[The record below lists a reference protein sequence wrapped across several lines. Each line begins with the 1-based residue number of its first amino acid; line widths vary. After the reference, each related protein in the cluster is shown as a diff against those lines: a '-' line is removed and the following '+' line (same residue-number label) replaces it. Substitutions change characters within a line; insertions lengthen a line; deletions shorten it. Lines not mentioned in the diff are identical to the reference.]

1 MPWPLSADETD
12 GQTYTPLAL
21 TAPDGMRMSRT
32 WAANL
37 PG

>member
-1 MPWPLSADETD
+1 MPWPLSAYETD

-21 TAPDGMRMSRT
+21 TAPDEMTMMSEHGR
-32 WAANL
+32 NL

>member
-21 TAPDGMRMSRT
+21 TAPDGMSMMSERGR
-32 WAANL
+32 NL